1 MGIFAS
7 KKKKNRSKSVENLD
21 RWQVILYKPCLDIY
35 PVDTGTKLNVHKTSI
50 WHPERSYLLSA

>member
-21 RWQVILYKPCLDIY
+21 RWQVFLYKAYLDLH
-35 PVDTGTKLNVHKTSI
+35 PADTGPKLNVHKTSI
-50 WHPERSYLLSA
+50 WDPLCSYLLSA